1 MIMSDKIEDIL
12 YKAHYGGIKHKVIEE
27 SNRLSKQNKYKHLE
41 VGDRLEIAYNKVWKN
56 YKNK

>member
-1 MIMSDKIEDIL
+1 MNDKIEDVL
-12 YKAHYGGIKHKVIEE
+12 YKAHYEGIKDKVLEE
-27 SNRLSKQNKYKHLE
+27 SNRLSKLKKYKHLE